1 MKIGFPKIAVLA
13 FLLAAGPAL
22 AQTTPAGSSSTSS
35 TTTSSSSNSAN
46 NSTNTNSN
54 GGLGEAYNFEVP
66 SPSPATCCQGYY
78 DHTNANG
85 NATIVM
91 KNFNQKLAAVQLAI
105 IEAMRLGTG
114 QLSGNMREQT
124 GATHTLADQQDDR
137 STVKSV
143 ETARLEAIHSATSG
157 TTSCRVI
164 SGTVGGGTERA
175 ANQFRTSFTKAL
187 AEHDRGANGSPASKG
202 TAFAL
207 QANVTMH
214 CATYA
219 DSADVAAGIC
229 PSVGKLPGA
238 DLNVAESLFYNKNG
252 LSMTLENDRLEAAK
266 AFAVHAITPQ
276 PAGQMLPQEA
286 STPQGKEKA
295 ALRAAAFARNSVA
308 ADTVADFTARRT
320 PNPDNKLT
328 GWAKDMASKMT
339 GFESMDFSNGASK
352 NDWLSVYSR
361 GFLLQGDSLGNSD
374 QSEVTAIKDI
384 KNMMAVSLYQN
395 FENYLL
401 MEKIAMNLA
410 IQTSIL
416 VEQSRGLNN

>member
-1 MKIGFPKIAVLA
+1 MKYGFAKIACLA
-13 FLLAAGPAL
+13 SILLASAPAF
-22 AQTTPAGSSSTSS
+22 AQTTPASSSSSS
-35 TTTSSSSNSAN
+35 TTTSSSSSSSST
-46 NSTNTNSN
+46 STNTNSN

-66 SPSPATCCQGYY
+66 SPSPPTCCQGYY

-137 STVKSV
+137 STVKGV
-143 ETARLEAIHSATSG
+143 ETARLGAIHSATSG

-175 ANQFRTSFTKAL
+175 ANLFRQNFTKAV
-187 AEHDRGANGSPASKG
+187 ADHDRGVGGTPSKRG
-202 TAFAL
+202 TVAAIL
-207 QANVTMH
+207 GNVQMH
-214 CATYA
+214 CDTYA
-219 DSADVAAGIC
+219 DEADVAAGIC
-229 PSVGKLPGA
+229 PSAGKMPGA
-238 DLNVAESLFYNKNG
+238 DLNVAESVFYNNNG
-252 LSMTLENDRLEAAK
+252 LSMTLDEDRKKAAK
-266 AFAVHAITPQ
+266 AFVVHAVTPQ
-276 PAGQMLPQEA
+276 PLGQMLPQEA

-295 ALRAAAFARNSVA
+295 GLRAAAFSRNSVA
-308 ADTVADFTARRT
+308 ADTVADLIARRE
-320 PNPDNKLT
+320 PNPDNKLS

-339 GFESMDFSNGASK
+339 GFESMNFSNGASK

-416 VEQSRGLNN
+416 VEQSRGAKF